1 MTSLSLNSFE
11 HHRIFI
17 SNLIMSN
24 ILAKAEKSRLTNVFQ
39 AFAMNIYESILT
51 CL

>member
-1 MTSLSLNSFE
+1 
-11 HHRIFI
+11 
-17 SNLIMSN
+17 MSN
-24 ILAKAEKSRLTNVFQ
+24 IVAKAEKIRLTNVFQ

>member
-1 MTSLSLNSFE
+1 MSSRKWLD
-11 HHRIFI
+11 I
-17 SNLIMSN
+17 SKSV
-24 ILAKAEKSRLTNVFQ
+24 AKAEKSRLTNVFQ